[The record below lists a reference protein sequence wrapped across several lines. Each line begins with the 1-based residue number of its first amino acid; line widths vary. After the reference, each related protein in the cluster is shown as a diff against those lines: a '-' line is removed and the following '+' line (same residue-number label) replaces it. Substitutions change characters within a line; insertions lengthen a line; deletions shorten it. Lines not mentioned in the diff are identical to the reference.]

1 MATFDVKGFVSWYT
15 ITGTFN
21 GERFL
26 EALDTVVVR
35 APRPAPRARA
45 PLPAPWLAKTD
56 ARALLPAHPQ
66 LPYMNPFPGK
76 RSILILDNASI
87 HHSQRVL
94 QRLAAASCLVLFTP
108 PYCFTLTPLD
118 NGGFGAV
125 KTYLQR
131 EQPTGS
137 MVQKMDKAFL
147 NSVSESSAR
156 YFLRKC
162 GYGAIM

>member
-26 EALDTVVVR
+26 EALDTVV
-35 APRPAPRARA
+35 
-45 PLPAPWLAKTD
+45 
-56 ARALLPAHPQ
+56 